1 MKEVFGYAL
10 VIFSA
15 VFAIRSIKGLWQ
27 YNYLMGISKDS
38 KRQSQLNSNA
48 ARTMKGPK
56 TTETK
61 NNTQERANEVEAF
74 KASRPKAP
82 NRENMIAWAA
92 TNPNKK
98 SNASRRLNTAKAAK
112 RATRPPKH

>member
-1 MKEVFGYAL
+1 
-10 VIFSA
+10 
-15 VFAIRSIKGLWQ
+15 
-27 YNYLMGISKDS
+27 MGISKNPE
-38 KRQSQLNSNA
+38 RQAQLNSNA
-48 ARTMKGPK
+48 ARAMKGEK

-74 KASRPKAP
+74 KAARPKAP

-98 SNASRRLNTAKAAK
+98 SNASRRLNTAKVAK

>member
-1 MKEVFGYAL
+1 
-10 VIFSA
+10 
-15 VFAIRSIKGLWQ
+15 
-27 YNYLMGISKDS
+27 MGNSNNPE
-38 KRQSQLNSNA
+38 RQAQLNSNA
-48 ARTMKGPK
+48 ARAMKGPK

-92 TNPNKK
+92 NNPNKK
-98 SNASRRLNTAKAAK
+98 SNAARRLNTAKVAK

>member
-1 MKEVFGYAL
+1 MAT
-10 VIFSA
+10 
-15 VFAIRSIKGLWQ
+15 
-27 YNYLMGISKDS
+27 SKDPD
-38 KRQSQLNSNA
+38 RIAQVTSNA
-48 ARTMKGPK
+48 ARAMKGAK

-61 NNTQERANEVEAF
+61 NNTQARANEVEEF
-74 KASRPKAP
+74 KAKRPKAP

-98 SNASRRLNTAKAAK
+98 SNAARRLNASKSSK